1 MKIGLIENK
10 NEWNDAVLS
19 LGGTLYH
26 SWEWGETRAHVGWHP
41 WRVMVQEG
49 DTPRAAAQIF
59 ERRVPLARSSLLYAA
74 CGLAGNDSNP
84 EIVNTLAEW
93 MRRFAAERSAI
104 LLRIQ
109 TRFDDREAA
118 RKSLLC
124 SAGFRPLED
133 QWSLWNPP
141 RANMVIDISG
151 TEEQLLK
158 KMRKKHQ
165 EHIKRAPRS
174 GLKITATDGIDE
186 LRVFYGL
193 LLKSSERQGFAV
205 RDFDYFLQIREQLL
219 TAGRGSL
226 FLALMEEHAVAG
238 ILCARFGSTC
248 HFLYGGFDWQT
259 RQVHANE
266 ALHWDAIRWARNLGC
281 VSYDM
286 LGAGTFYPP
295 AEGNPGY
302 GLYNFKEGL
311 GADLIYSAGYLDLV
325 SKPVRYSALRFVERH
340 TGWVNAARKVR
351 SAMRRLSNAPN
362 ASRNTPDGKS
372 KRFAIMRS
380 LRIRIKRGGFWR
392 ATRDAAGTLLPSTFQ
407 VWSLT
412 IEKVR
417 GEAPARDGVKLLCGA
432 EATSV
437 LKKFRTHATALPVE
451 FYRDEIDN
459 IQTCFFACIGNRP
472 AAIAWAYDHAKP
484 AHFLR
489 MRPGDAEI
497 RSVYSLAEFRGRG
510 LAKTVIAAACH
521 SLFREG
527 FQNIYAVIHFRNEAS
542 LRAFR
547 SVGFTKV
554 AELSRPPLFGPRY
567 LTAEQRVESWL
578 DAIARGFRF

>member
-1 MKIGLIENK
+1 MKIGLIENE

-26 SWEWGETRAHVGWHP
+26 SWEWGETRARVGWHP

-59 ERRVPLARSSLLYAA
+59 ERRMPLARSSLLYAA
-74 CGLAGNDSNP
+74 CGIAGNDSDP
-84 EIVNTLAEW
+84 EIVNTLAGW
-93 MRRFAAERSAI
+93 MRSFAAKRSAI

-109 TRFDDREAA
+109 TRFDERDAA

-151 TEEQLLK
+151 PEEQLLK

-165 EHIKRAPRS
+165 EHIKRAPKS

-186 LRVFYGL
+186 LQVFYGL

-219 TAGRGSL
+219 TASRGSL
-226 FLALMEEHAVAG
+226 FLALMEEQAVAG

-286 LGAGTFYPP
+286 VGAGTSHPP
-295 AEGNPGY
+295 TEGNPGY
-302 GLYNFKEGL
+302 GLYNFKKGF
-311 GADLIYSAGYLDLV
+311 GADLIYSAGYFDLV

-340 TGWVNAARKVR
+340 TGWVNAARGVR
-351 SAMRRLSNAPN
+351 SAMRRLSRAPN

-392 ATRDAAGTLLPSTFQ
+392 AARDAAGTLLPSTFQ

-412 IEKVR
+412 IENVR
-417 GEAPARDGVKLLCGA
+417 GEVPTRDGVKLLCGA
-432 EATSV
+432 DATCI
-437 LKKFRTHATALPVE
+437 LKTLRTYATALPVE
-451 FYRDEIDN
+451 FYRDEIDR
-459 IQTCFFACIGNRP
+459 IDRCFLACVDERL
-472 AAIAWAYDHAKP
+472 AAIAWSYDRTKP

-489 MRPGDAEI
+489 MSPGDAEI

-510 LAKTVIAAACH
+510 LAKTVIATACE
-521 SLFREG
+521 SLAREG
-527 FQNIYAVIHFRNEAS
+527 YRRVYAVIHFRNEAS
-542 LRAFR
+542 QKAFQSIGFSKVTELR
-547 SVGFTKV
+547 
-554 AELSRPPLFGPRY
+554 RPPIFGPRY
-567 LTAEQRVESWL
+567 VTETGQTESWP
-578 DAIARGFRF
+578 DAIARGFRL